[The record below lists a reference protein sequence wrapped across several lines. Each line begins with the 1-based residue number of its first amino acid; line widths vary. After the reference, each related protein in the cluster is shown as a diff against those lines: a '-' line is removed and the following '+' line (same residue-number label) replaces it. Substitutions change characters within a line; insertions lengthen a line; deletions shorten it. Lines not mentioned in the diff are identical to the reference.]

1 VEFPCKVAICLLDLF
16 IVSTTGYAK
25 DIVVI
30 RNNLSP
36 RHFYPFNTIPGTMGK
51 DIKVISRTHVGS
63 LFFYVIVCINN
74 IIVSLLILLR

>member
-1 VEFPCKVAICLLDLF
+1 MEFPSKAAICLLDLF

-36 RHFYPFNTIPGTMGK
+36 RQFYPFFTIPGHMGK
-51 DIKVISRTHVGS
+51 DIIVISRTHVFS

-74 IIVSLLILLR
+74 IIVGGLTLL